1 MQLHGNSINGY
12 KENAS
17 IRRDI
22 CIMSVYGTAV
32 HEMPSFPNPC
42 SCVYIYMYIL
52 LLYIVSCCS
61 RFSQYFS
68 LRINEFK

>member
-32 HEMPSFPNPC
+32 YEMPSFPTPC
-42 SCVYIYMYIL
+42 SCVYNNY
-52 LLYIVSCCS
+52 S
-61 RFSQYFS
+61 FSF
-68 LRINEFK
+68 F